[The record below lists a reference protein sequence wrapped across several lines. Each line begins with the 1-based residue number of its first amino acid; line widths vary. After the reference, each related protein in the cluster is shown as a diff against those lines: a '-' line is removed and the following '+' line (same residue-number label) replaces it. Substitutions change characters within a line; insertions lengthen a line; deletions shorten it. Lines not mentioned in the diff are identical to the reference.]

1 MDACHIEPFATS
13 HDDTITN
20 GIYLCPTLHRA
31 FDRHLISIDENYRL
45 IISKAFIER
54 SDSPYSIKQF
64 EGKVILLPADR
75 NHYPSQ
81 EKLQKHREMLVC

>member
-1 MDACHIEPFATS
+1 MRVTS
-13 HDDTITN
+13 SHLPPLTTIQSPN

-31 FDRHLISIDENYRL
+31 FDRHLISIDEDYRL

-64 EGKVILLPADR
+64 EGKVILLPANR

-81 EKLQKHREMLVC
+81 EKLQKHREMLVM

>member
-1 MDACHIEPFATS
+1 
-13 HDDTITN
+13 
-20 GIYLCPTLHRA
+20 LHRA
-31 FDRHLISIDENYRL
+31 FDRHLISIDEDYRL

-64 EGKVILLPADR
+64 EGKVILLPVNR

-81 EKLQKHREMLVC
+81 EKLQKHQEVLVV